1 MRQCL
6 TPIEENLTLFYISN
20 ALRIVFTFN
29 IDKKIIFT
37 IDYVWLAAIFS
48 TFLESRNYRVG
59 GKLENTNGSYYPA
72 ENGCEAGFI

>member
-29 IDKKIIFT
+29 IDKKNNFHNRLRMVSSHFF
-37 IDYVWLAAIFS
+37 YV
-48 TFLESRNYRVG
+48 SRI
-59 GKLENTNGSYYPA
+59 A
-72 ENGCEAGFI
+72 